1 MYYICSDFGEF
12 RLFENDLSLLNIAM
26 KRFFGAKFTS
36 TISIA
41 LVLFVI
47 GLMTMGGLVAVRLAK
62 ELREQFTITITVSE
76 GVKDG
81 YGAKMAEKLARAD
94 YAAEAVFVSPD
105 SALKVL
111 QSELGENPEEFLG
124 YNPLPAT
131 VELKLKAQ
139 YAESD
144 SIARIVQTIRQT
156 YKRNIAAIDYNSTL
170 VDDVN
175 NNLRRVTMALAL
187 LAAALLLISIS
198 LIGNTVRLTL
208 HADRFLINTMRLVG
222 ATAWFIRRPFIRTHV
237 ICGLLA
243 SLLALVAL
251 AVLIYGGMSQGVSTL
266 LTDGLLQPL
275 PLCVL
280 VGVVVSLG
288 ILIPALAAWYACD
301 RYLGRS
307 VDELYLM

>member
-1 MYYICSDFGEF
+1 
-12 RLFENDLSLLNIAM
+12 M
-26 KRFFGAKFTS
+26 KRFFGAKITS

-47 GLMTMGGLVAVRLAK
+47 GLMTMGGLVAVHMAK

-81 YGAKMAEKLARAD
+81 YGTTMAKKLARSKFAS
-94 YAAEAVFVSPD
+94 EAVFVSPD
-105 SALKVL
+105 SALKVI
-111 QSELGENPEEFLG
+111 QAELGENPEEFLG

-131 VELKLKAQ
+131 VELKLKSE
-139 YAESD
+139 YAVSD
-144 SIARIVQTIRQT
+144 SIANVVKEIQQT
-156 YKRNIAAIDYNSTL
+156 YKRNIAAIDYNDAL

-175 NNLRRVTMALAL
+175 NNLRRVAMALAA

-222 ATAWFIRRPFIRTHV
+222 ATAWFIRRPFIKTNV
-237 ICGLLA
+237 ICGLVA
-243 SLLALVAL
+243 SFLALCAL
-251 AVLIYGGMSQGVSTL
+251 AALLYGGMSQGMASVA
-266 LTDGLLQPL
+266 TDGLVRPL
-275 PLCVL
+275 PLCIL
-280 VGVVVSLG
+280 VCVVVSMG
-288 ILIPALAAWYACD
+288 VLIPAIAAWFACD

>member
-1 MYYICSDFGEF
+1 MLYSFT
-12 RLFENDLSLLNIAM
+12 RM

-47 GLMTMGGLVAVRLAK
+47 GLMTMGGLVAVRMAR
-62 ELREQFTITITVSE
+62 ELREQFTITITVSD

-81 YGAKMAEKLARAD
+81 YGTTMAKKIGRAD
-94 YAAEAVFVSPD
+94 YVAEAVYVSPD

-111 QSELGENPEEFLG
+111 QAERGENPEEFLG

-131 VELKLKAQ
+131 VELKLKSE
-139 YAESD
+139 YAVSD
-144 SIARIVQTIRQT
+144 SIEQIVQEIRQT
-156 YKRNIAAIDYNSTL
+156 YKRNISAVDYNSTL

-175 NNLRRVTMALAL
+175 NNLRRIAMGLAV

-198 LIGNTVRLTL
+198 LIGNTVRLSL

-222 ATAWFIRRPFIRTHV
+222 ATAWFIRRPFIVTPV
-237 ICGLLA
+237 KCGLVA
-243 SLLALVAL
+243 SVLALCAL
-251 AVLIYGGMSQGVSTL
+251 AALIYGGMSKGLATVFA
-266 LTDGLLQPL
+266 DGLLQPV

-280 VGVVVSLG
+280 VGSMVCMG

>member
-1 MYYICSDFGEF
+1 MLYPVT
-12 RLFENDLSLLNIAM
+12 RM

-41 LVLFVI
+41 LLLFVM
-47 GLMTMGGLVAVRLAK
+47 GLMTMGGLVAVRMAK
-62 ELREQFTITITVSE
+62 KLREQFTITITVSD

-81 YGAKMAEKLARAD
+81 YGATMAKKIARAD

-111 QSELGENPEEFLG
+111 QAELGENPEEFLG

-131 VELKLKAQ
+131 VDLKLKSE
-139 YAESD
+139 YAVSD
-144 SIARIVQTIRQT
+144 SIAQIVQELRQT
-156 YKRNIAAIDYNSTL
+156 YKRNIASIDYNSTL

-175 NNLRRVTMALAL
+175 NNLRRVAMALAV

-198 LIGNTVRLTL
+198 LIGNTVRLSL

-237 ICGLLA
+237 LCGLIA
-243 SLLALVAL
+243 SVLALCGL
-251 AVLIYGGMSQGVSTL
+251 AALIYGGMSKGLATFFA
-266 LTDGLLQPL
+266 DGLLQPL
-275 PLCVL
+275 PLCIL
-280 VGVVVSLG
+280 VGTVVALG

>member
-1 MYYICSDFGEF
+1 
-12 RLFENDLSLLNIAM
+12 M
-26 KRFFGAKFTS
+26 KRFFGAKITA

-41 LVLFVI
+41 LVLFVM

-62 ELREQFTITITVSE
+62 ELREQFTITITVSD

-81 YGAKMAEKLARAD
+81 YGTTMARKLAKQEF
-94 YAAEAVFVSPD
+94 AASAVYVSPD

-111 QSELGENPEEFLG
+111 QAELGENPEDFLN

-131 VELKLKAQ
+131 VELKLKSE
-139 YAESD
+139 YAVND
-144 SIARIVQTIRQT
+144 SIEQIVKDIRQT
-156 YKRNIAAIDYNSTL
+156 YKRNIASVDYNSTL
-170 VDDVN
+170 VSDVN
-175 NNLRRVTMALAL
+175 NNLRRVAMALAV

-198 LIGNTVRLTL
+198 LIGNTVRLSL

-237 ICGLLA
+237 LCGLVA
-243 SLLALVAL
+243 SVLALSAL
-251 AVLIYGGMSQGVSTL
+251 AALIYWGMSQGMSIVFSDAL
-266 LTDGLLQPL
+266 LLPL
-275 PLCVL
+275 PLVIL
-280 VGVVVSLG
+280 IGVVIALG
-288 ILIPALAAWYACD
+288 VLIPAMAAWYACD

>member
-1 MYYICSDFGEF
+1 
-12 RLFENDLSLLNIAM
+12 M
-26 KRFFGAKFTS
+26 KRFFGAKITA

-41 LVLFVI
+41 LVLFVM

-62 ELREQFTITITVSE
+62 ELREQFTITITVSD

-81 YGAKMAEKLARAD
+81 YGTTMARKLAKQEF
-94 YAAEAVFVSPD
+94 AASAVYVSPD

-111 QSELGENPEEFLG
+111 QAELGENPEDFLN

-131 VELKLKAQ
+131 VELKLKSE
-139 YAESD
+139 YAVND
-144 SIARIVQTIRQT
+144 SIEQIVKGIRQT
-156 YKRNIAAIDYNSTL
+156 YKRNIASVDYNSTL
-170 VDDVN
+170 VSDVN
-175 NNLRRVTMALAL
+175 NNLRRVAMALAV

-198 LIGNTVRLTL
+198 LIGNTVRLSL

-237 ICGLLA
+237 LCGLVA
-243 SLLALVAL
+243 SVLALCAL
-251 AVLIYGGMSQGVSTL
+251 AALIYWGMSQGMSTVFSDAL
-266 LTDGLLQPL
+266 LLPL
-275 PLCVL
+275 PLVIL
-280 VGVVVSLG
+280 IGVVIALG
-288 ILIPALAAWYACD
+288 VLIPAMAAWYACD